1 MILYFKDKLFNDIK
15 CTFVYIYIYELRDG
29 NDIFN

>member
-15 CTFVYIYIYELRDG
+15 CTFVYIYELRDG